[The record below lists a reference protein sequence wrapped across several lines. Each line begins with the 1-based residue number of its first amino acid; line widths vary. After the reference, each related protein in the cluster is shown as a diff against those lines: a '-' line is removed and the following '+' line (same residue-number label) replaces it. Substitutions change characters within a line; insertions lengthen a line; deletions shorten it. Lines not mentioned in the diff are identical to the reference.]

1 MKHLLYISVSSVISE
16 RKRTSVCPYALLN
29 YGTMVIKDRA
39 ICKTLREKTKQK
51 KTCDLLQVL
60 SLLVGNRVIF
70 LINTCKVFRIHQL

>member
-39 ICKTLREKTKQK
+39 ICKTLREKTKKTK
-51 KTCDLLQVL
+51 KKNKHVTC
-60 SLLVGNRVIF
+60 F
-70 LINTCKVFRIHQL
+70 K